1 MTTRLT
7 KKAKDTFEGIK
18 RISNDNIEFW
28 SSRDL
33 AKVLDY
39 SDYRNFQS
47 VIDKAKE
54 ACKNSGEN
62 VQNHFVEFTEMVSIG
77 YGVKREIVATA
88 MTRYACYLVVQNS
101 NPSKTMPTGY
111 IRR

>member
-1 MTTRLT
+1 MPQ
-7 KKAKDTFEGIK
+7 GIVFLK
-18 RISNDNIEFW
+18 LKNVFL
-28 SSRDL
+28 SSRNL

-54 ACKNSGEN
+54 AYKNSGEN

-77 YGVKREIVATA
+77 YGVKRDSCHCDDAVCVLSCCTK
-88 MTRYACYLVVQNS
+88 LQSV
-101 NPSKTMPTGY
+101 
-111 IRR
+111 